1 MPFAGSCARTLPYC
15 SRLLTTAPPRSRM
28 RSSTSGVSRL
38 RISTVTVPSRAANN
52 SELTFLWAGVRRFF
66 ASSSSPICC
75 TIILESTPSPGVP
88 SRWGPLL
95 TASVF
100 ALPAMPPDSRVRALP
115 GEPVCLSSCRLP
127 SVNPIS
133 DGWSRSS
140 APARRTAHP
149 NPKMAPPRPSR
160 ASKPIFA
167 GCIRDPVVS
176 TDNGK
181 LPFQRLAA
189 ASDSGT
195 CFPGCCLPAP

>member
-15 SRLLTTAPPRSRM
+15 ATLLTTEPPRSRM
-28 RSSTSGVSRL
+28 RSSTSGVAWL
-38 RISTVTVPSRAANN
+38 RISTVTVPSWAFNN
-52 SELTFLWAGVRRFF
+52 VELTFLWAGVHRFF

-75 TIILESTPSPGVP
+75 TAFLESTLSRGVP
-88 SRWGPLL
+88 SRWGLLL

-100 ALPAMPPDSRVRALP
+100 ALPAMPPGSRVRTRA
-115 GEPVCLSSCRLP
+115 GEPVCPSSRRLP
-127 SVNPIS
+127 PATPFS

-149 NPKMAPPRPSR
+149 NQEMAPARPSR
-160 ASKPIFA
+160 ASKPVIA
-167 GCIRDPVVS
+167 GCTREPAVS

-189 ASDSGT
+189 ASDA
-195 CFPGCCLPAP
+195 CFPGCCLQAP